1 LELRVLLY
9 AAVTVVVTY
18 IEYAGEKIDS
28 SKKNI
33 VIVLNA
39 MTDPIMTDLIKYI
52 FDITNPEAGP
62 IITELMASGNISC
75 AVSTA
80 LFPYPNGSG
89 FLDRMGMT

>member
-1 LELRVLLY
+1 LNIAKDVE
-9 AAVTVVVTY
+9 T
-18 IEYAGEKIDS
+18 IES

-39 MTDPIMTDLIKYI
+39 MNIMTDPIMTDLIKYI

-89 FLDRMGMT
+89 FLDSMGIT

>member
-1 LELRVLLY
+1 LNIAKDVE
-9 AAVTVVVTY
+9 T
-18 IEYAGEKIDS
+18 IDS

-39 MTDPIMTDLIKYI
+39 MNIMTDPIMTDLIKYI

>member
-1 LELRVLLY
+1 MNIAKDVE
-9 AAVTVVVTY
+9 T
-18 IEYAGEKIDS
+18 IDS

-39 MTDPIMTDLIKYI
+39 MNIMTDPIMTDLIKYI

-75 AVSTA
+75 AVSIA

-89 FLDRMGMT
+89 FLDRMGIT